1 MLIEGRLALPLDRLL
16 ALAVAAFGDVKG
28 FTDPRAD
35 LENFLF
41 DRLRGLLR
49 EQGYGTNEIEA
60 VVSLRPQAIND
71 VMPRLAAVR
80 SFAALPEAASLSA
93 ANKRIGNI
101 LKKAETVPTAVDPAL
116 LFEPAE
122 KDLAAAFARVH
133 PEADR
138 HFAAGDYTA
147 MLSALA
153 PLKLPVDRFFDDV
166 MVNVD
171 DARLRGNRLALLAA
185 LQAQMNRVADLSL
198 LAAG

>member
-1 MLIEGRLALPLDRLL
+1 
-16 ALAVAAFGDVKG
+16 
-28 FTDPRAD
+28 
-35 LENFLF
+35 
-41 DRLRGLLR
+41 
-49 EQGYGTNEIEA
+49 
-60 VVSLRPQAIND
+60 
-71 VMPRLAAVR
+71 VR

-101 LKKAETVPTAVDPAL
+101 LKKADTVPERVDPAL

-122 KDLAAAFARVH
+122 QELAAAFARVK

-138 HFAAGDYTA
+138 NYAAGDYTA